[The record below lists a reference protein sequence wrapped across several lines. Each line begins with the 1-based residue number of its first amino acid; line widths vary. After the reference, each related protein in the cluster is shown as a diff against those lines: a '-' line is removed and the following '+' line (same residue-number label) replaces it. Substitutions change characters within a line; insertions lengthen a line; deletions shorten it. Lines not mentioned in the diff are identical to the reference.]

1 MLAFYVYILRCSD
14 GSFYV
19 GHTDNIDVRISQ
31 HKQGVFVNCYTYTRR
46 PVELVYV
53 ETFGTRDEA
62 FAAERQIK
70 GWTKRKKMAL
80 INKEFELL
88 KYLAR
93 RKNRK
98 E

>member
-1 MLAFYVYILRCSD
+1 M
-14 GSFYV
+14 
-19 GHTDNIDVRISQ
+19 
-31 HKQGVFVNCYTYTRR
+31 
-46 PVELVYV
+46 YV

-70 GWTKRKKMAL
+70 GWSRSKKMAL

-93 RKNRK
+93 KRNKKRINQIF
-98 E
+98 